1 MKKLSALI
9 LAIAACSAHASPVVG
24 GTPSF
29 TAVRTQ
35 LELAG
40 CPAESDPACVVGTG
54 PGASFTEIGSP
65 SGAYAEA
72 RAGLGVNGAYASVDS
87 SRLDLEAY
95 AESIW
100 ADAFVIRGGTG
111 SATVH
116 VSVRVDGW
124 LDGAGQPGGPGSNAF
139 YALFIGD
146 APMFCEFDALSCG
159 GRLAIPLTEPLSGTQ
174 VLGADIPFTYD
185 QPFYVASY
193 LGAEVVGGAAGVAD
207 FFHSAHFGISAPTG
221 ATLTAE
227 SGTLYPAVVSVPEPA
242 AVWLLLLGLP
252 GAVWVRFSRPADQ

>member
-65 SGAYAEA
+65 SG
-72 RAGLGVNGAYASVDS
+72 
-87 SRLDLEAY
+87 AY